1 MGAPDESEDLANLSS
16 LDYTDV
22 GPRSG
27 VEWRISMSRRFTTW
41 YRELADEKAKRLV
54 MKRIE
59 RLAIGHLGDS
69 RGLGGGLW
77 ELRIHFGPGLRVYF
91 AFQKGR
97 IVLLLGGGAKRGQ
110 RADVAQART
119 TLAHLS
125 PKTT

>member
-1 MGAPDESEDLANLSS
+1 MGASSDSEDLAKLSF
-16 LDYTDV
+16 LDYTEA
-22 GPRSG
+22 GPGSG
-27 VEWRISMSRRFTTW
+27 VEWQVSMSRRFTTW

-69 RGLGGGLW
+69 RGWGGGLW

-91 AFQKGR
+91 AYQKGR
-97 IVLLLGGGAKRGQ
+97 VVLLLGGGAKRGQ

-125 PKTT
+125 PETT